1 MVNLFYLFD
10 DVYYT
15 VFIKLLVLMVKGGG
29 GRVYT
34 HTNTDTGRYMYVY
47 TYIRGRWQKVRK
59 RVGCFEINENTST

>member
-1 MVNLFYLFD
+1 
-10 DVYYT
+10 
-15 VFIKLLVLMVKGGG
+15 MVKGGG

-59 RVGCFEINENTST
+59 RVGCFEINENTSTLITKRDEIPVNNNIV

>member
-1 MVNLFYLFD
+1 
-10 DVYYT
+10 
-15 VFIKLLVLMVKGGG
+15 MVKGGG